1 LHKGEFMAFD
11 SLAQRRIMGH
21 FATGVTVVT
30 ARHNG
35 EIQGMTANAV
45 TSLSLHPPL
54 VLVAVDK
61 TASMHA
67 ALTGS
72 RHFALNILSD
82 AQENLSRRF
91 AMRGPKEVNDVSW
104 TAASSGA
111 PVLGDALAW
120 VDCRLAEILPG
131 GDHDIFIGEILA
143 GDCREGLPLLYFC
156 GKYRRLAE

>member
-1 LHKGEFMAFD
+1 MAFD
-11 SLAQRRIMGH
+11 SLAQRRVMGH

-30 ARHNG
+30 ARQNG
-35 EIQGMTANAV
+35 EIYGMTANAV

-61 TASMHA
+61 TAAMHA
-67 ALTGS
+67 ALTAS

-82 AQENLSRRF
+82 AQEHISRRF
-91 AMRGPKEVNDVSW
+91 ALRGPKEVNDLTW
-104 TAASSGA
+104 ITAESGA
-111 PVLGDALAW
+111 PILADALAW

-131 GDHDIFIGEILA
+131 GDHDIFIGHILA
-143 GDCREGLPLLYFC
+143 GDCRDGAPLLYFR

>member
-1 LHKGEFMAFD
+1 MAFD

-30 ARHNG
+30 VNQNG
-35 EIQGMTANAV
+35 EIYGMTANAV

-61 TASMHA
+61 TAAMHA
-67 ALTGS
+67 ALTES
-72 RHFALNILSD
+72 RQFALNILSES
-82 AQENLSRRF
+82 QEHVSRRF
-91 AMRGPKEVNDVSW
+91 AQRGPKDVSDLTW
-104 TAASSGA
+104 ITAASGA
-111 PVLGDALAW
+111 PILADALAW

-143 GDCREGLPLLYFC
+143 GDRRDGAPLMYYC

>member
-1 LHKGEFMAFD
+1 MAFD
-11 SLAQRRIMGH
+11 SLAQRRILGH
-21 FATGVTVVT
+21 FATGVTVVA
-30 ARHNG
+30 ARLDG
-35 EIQGMTANAV
+35 DIQGMTANAV
-45 TSLSLHPPL
+45 ASLSLHPPL

-82 AQENLSRRF
+82 SQEQLSRRF
-91 AMRGPKEVNDVSW
+91 AMRGPKEVNDVTW
-104 TAASSGA
+104 LTASSGA
-111 PVLGDALAW
+111 PILADALAW

>member
-1 LHKGEFMAFD
+1 MAFD

-30 ARHNG
+30 TRHDG

-61 TASMHA
+61 TAAMHA
-67 ALTGS
+67 ALTAS
-72 RHFALNILSD
+72 RSFVLNILRD
-82 AQENLSRRF
+82 NQEQLSRRF
-91 AMRGPKEVNDVSW
+91 AQRGPKEVNDVTW
-104 TAASSGA
+104 IAAASGSPILA
-111 PVLGDALAW
+111 DALAW

-143 GDCREGLPLLYFC
+143 GDSHQGLPLLYFC

>member
-1 LHKGEFMAFD
+1 MAFD

-45 TSLSLHPPL
+45 TSLSLNPPL

-61 TASMHA
+61 TAAMHA
-67 ALTGS
+67 ALTAS
-72 RHFALNILSD
+72 RHFALSILSES
-82 AQENLSRRF
+82 QEHLSRRF
-91 AMRGPKEVNDVSW
+91 AMRGPKEINDLTW
-104 TAASSGA
+104 ITASSDA
-111 PVLGDALAW
+111 PILADALAW

-143 GDCREGLPLLYFC
+143 GDSREGLPLLYFG

>member
-1 LHKGEFMAFD
+1 MAFD

-30 ARHNG
+30 VNQNS
-35 EIQGMTANAV
+35 EIYGMTANAV

-61 TASMHA
+61 TAAMHA
-67 ALTGS
+67 ALTAS
-72 RHFALNILSD
+72 RHFALNILSE
-82 AQENLSRRF
+82 AQEHLSRRF
-91 AMRGPKEVNDVSW
+91 AQRGPKDVSDLTW
-104 TAASSGA
+104 ITASSGA
-111 PVLGDALAW
+111 PVLADALAW
-120 VDCRLAEILPG
+120 VDCRLTEVLPG

-143 GDCREGLPLLYFC
+143 GDSRAGAPLLYFC